1 MGIVYSDLKPS
12 NIVLTRYEN
21 KKESEITLYKYC
33 YKIKLID
40 LGSFTY
46 LKDIDEYNIKA
57 HKSYPSCFTKSFTK

>member
-12 NIVLTRYEN
+12 NIVLIRYEN
-21 KKESEITLYKYC
+21 IKESELTIYKYC

-46 LKDIDEYNIKA
+46 LKDIDKYNIKA
-57 HKSYPSCFTKSFTK
+57 HKIYPFCLTKSFTK